1 MLKQNERLSRE
12 QFAHYNRVGK
22 KVHGEYMSLSRS
34 NSPTFH
40 GSVVVSKKVAKSAV
54 VRNALRRRVYSQL
67 YGVKTKVEAGVFIF
81 FLKPGAA
88 AISKAALRVAVV
100 ELIER
105 SVKAA

>member
-1 MLKQNERLSRE
+1 
-12 QFAHYNRVGK
+12 
-22 KVHGEYMSLSRS
+22 
-34 NSPTFH
+34 
-40 GSVVVSKKVAKSAV
+40 
-54 VRNALRRRVYSQL
+54 VYSQL